1 MFHRIGYYQFNP
13 QFGQIQEN
21 LSTVLNALED
31 VRAEIIV
38 LPELPFTGY
47 NFKDREE
54 LASLAEEIDNSSTIE
69 ILKDLCQK
77 QDLHIVT
84 GFAEKDGDNV
94 YNSAVLIGPGEII
107 SVYRKLHLFN
117 AEKNYFDPGDRPLEV
132 VMVNEIPIGLM
143 VCFDWAFPEVT
154 RILALK
160 GAHLICHPANLV
172 LNYCQQTMLTRS
184 LENGVFTVTANRY
197 GTETRPHG
205 EMTFTG
211 QSQITAPG
219 GDLVY
224 RAKADDEELTI
235 LDIDTE
241 LATDKAITTKNDLF
255 HDRRP
260 EFYEE
265 ITLKRV

>member
-1 MFHRIGYYQFNP
+1 
-13 QFGQIQEN
+13 
-21 LSTVLNALED
+21 
-31 VRAEIIV
+31 
-38 LPELPFTGY
+38 
-47 NFKDREE
+47 
-54 LASLAEEIDNSSTIE
+54 
-69 ILKDLCQK
+69 
-77 QDLHIVT
+77 
-84 GFAEKDGDNV
+84 
-94 YNSAVLIGPGEII
+94 
-107 SVYRKLHLFN
+107 
-117 AEKNYFDPGDRPLEV
+117 
-132 VMVNEIPIGLM
+132 
-143 VCFDWAFPEVT
+143 VCFDWAFPEVA

-172 LNYCQQTMLTRS
+172 LNYCQQTMLARS